1 MFLVISVGIAD
12 GLKVIN
18 VGTVDIFK
26 MVDAFFVVVRSV
38 NWVDLSNFCL
48 TFMLAS
54 KFSCFRISSE
64 KKYHILRLRKVIC
77 SISIFSGTYYSGE
90 LKSGNI

>member
-26 MVDAFFVVVRSV
+26 MVDAFFDVVRSV
-38 NWVDLSNFCL
+38 NWVDLSNFCS
-48 TFMLAS
+48 TFMLSS
-54 KFSCFRISSE
+54 KFSCLGISSE
-64 KKYHILRLRKVIC
+64 KKFKILRLRKVIC
-77 SISIFSGTYYSGE
+77 SISIFSGTYYSGD